1 MGWGRRT
8 TDDATTE
15 LEARLGP
22 RERLLVSARTT
33 TGELV
38 GGSDRAFYLPDGVV
52 LGWHEIDQAQWV
64 LDDKRFD
71 VVTLPIDGDAR
82 SYQVSLVDPGRFP
95 ELVRE
100 RVTSTIV
107 VNQHVPLEG
116 RRGVRI
122 IARRVPGTTELD
134 WIAVYDQ
141 GVDGSTDAV
150 REHVRAAVAVLRTNL
165 GV

>member
-1 MGWGRRT
+1 MAWGRRT
-8 TDDATTE
+8 TEDGADA
-15 LEARLGP
+15 LAARLGP
-22 RERLLVSARTT
+22 RERLLVTARTK

-38 GGSDRAFYLPDGVV
+38 GGSERAFYLPDGVV

-64 LDDKRFD
+64 LDEERFD
-71 VVTLPIDGDAR
+71 IVTLPIDGGSQA
-82 SYQVSLVDPGRFP
+82 YQVSLVEPGRMP

-107 VNQHVPLEG
+107 VNQHVPLAG

-122 IARRVPGTTELD
+122 IARRVPDQAELD
-134 WIAVYDQ
+134 WIAVYDS
-141 GVDGSTDAV
+141 GVDSDDTEV
-150 REHVRAAVAVLRTNL
+150 RERVQGALAVLRTNL